1 MRAYDPWPGTY
12 ANFNNVI
19 LKILNAKVMRLS
31 NKDLLHLKDLIS
43 GSIIRL
49 DEFEDIGYVESEKF
63 YKVSKGAMGVVT
75 GDGSVLEIQ
84 SVQLPGRKVIT
95 AQQLMLNYP
104 EILSLRLT

>member
-1 MRAYDPWPGTY
+1 MV
-12 ANFNNVI
+12 FE
-19 LKILNAKVMRLS
+19 AKVQ
-31 NKDLLHLKDLIS
+31 
-43 GSIIRL
+43 SIPDKIEICL
-49 DEFEDIGYVESEKF
+49 KF

-75 GDGSVLEIQ
+75 ADGSVLEIQ

>member
-1 MRAYDPWPGTY
+1 
-12 ANFNNVI
+12 
-19 LKILNAKVMRLS
+19 
-31 NKDLLHLKDLIS
+31 
-43 GSIIRL
+43 
-49 DEFEDIGYVESEKF
+49 
-63 YKVSKGAMGVVT
+63 MGVVT

>member
-1 MRAYDPWPGTY
+1 MRPKNLATD
-12 ANFNNVI
+12 
-19 LKILNAKVMRLS
+19 NASALDM
-31 NKDLLHLKDLIS
+31 LIHAT
-43 GSIIRL
+43 I
-49 DEFEDIGYVESEKF
+49 ESEKF

-75 GDGSVLEIQ
+75 ADGSVLEIQ